1 MAGTHITV
9 PEHALPAAITHE
21 PTRRWLTAAGV
32 PASHELMCFPRLA
45 DGTVVTVP
53 HLVEKD
59 DDPADLDP
67 YVAGLLAVGHLFSEG
82 GAAEDIV
89 LDGATG
95 RVFTLHMSAARFA
108 EVNPLAP
115 SLEALAR
122 ILSAV
127 DELTARQGLFADLA
141 ERTGAE
147 AVEEA
152 TARLLTVVTDQDW
165 SDDGWGTAGAPA
177 EWDHTVPAFWRIAA
191 LFRPMPLIA
200 GPGRGLRLDLPKE
213 LMEDEFGPGAIVRL
227 APADLPAA
235 LRHAPTRRFL
245 AEVGLPKDGL
255 MFCLDSPDTLL
266 ETLTADRERSRND
279 PRLQHLYDGTDRLP
293 ADSDHL
299 LVLGGLMHD
308 FTVVL
313 DGRTG
318 EVHYLEY
325 DADTVTP
332 VNADISTLAFTI
344 WMHSREEKLEEAHDL
359 TGKFGD
365 FYHQLA
371 ATMVSVLAS
380 VDPVACVP
388 PAHPDDYRYWPE
400 VFHDE
405 AGGVL

>member
-1 MAGTHITV
+1 MTGGHITV
-9 PEHALPAAITHE
+9 PEHALPAAISHE
-21 PTRRWLTAAGV
+21 PTRRWLTTAGV
-32 PASHELMCFPRLA
+32 PGSHELMCFPRLA
-45 DGTVVTVP
+45 DGAVVTVAR
-53 HLVEKD
+53 LVEED

-67 YVAGLLAVGHLFSEG
+67 YIARLVAVGQVLSDEY
-82 GAAEDIV
+82 ALDDLV

-95 RVFTLHMSAARFA
+95 RVFTLRMSAARFA
-108 EVNPLAP
+108 EVTPLAP
-115 SLEALAR
+115 SLEALVG

-127 DELTARQGLFADLA
+127 DELTSRQGRFADLA
-141 ERTGAE
+141 ERTGAG

-165 SDDGWGTAGAPA
+165 GDDGWGTAGAPA
-177 EWDHTVPAFWRIAA
+177 EWEHAVPPFWHIAA

-213 LMEDEFGPGAIVRL
+213 LLEEEFGPGSTVRL
-227 APADLPAA
+227 AAEDLPAA

-245 AEVGLPKDGL
+245 TEVGLPKQGG
-255 MFCLDSPDTLL
+255 MFLLEEPDTLL
-266 ETLTADRERSRND
+266 DTLTVDRERSRND
-279 PRLQHLYDGTDRLP
+279 PRLQHLYDGTERLP

-299 LVLGGLMHD
+299 LVLGGLTHD
-308 FTVVL
+308 LDVVL

-318 EVHYLEY
+318 EVHYMEY
-325 DADTVTP
+325 DADTVIP

-344 WMHSREEKLEEAHDL
+344 WMHSREEELEEAHDL